1 MRIRVRI
8 DRVVLDGLP
17 LAPSARAPFEAS
29 LRRALRVGLLAP
41 GAQLPEQSVRER
53 RVVTAPID
61 IAVHRT
67 PVALGARVGR
77 SVNAAVAQVP
87 RR

>member
-17 LAPSARAPFEAS
+17 LESSERGAFEAS
-29 LRRALRVGLLAP
+29 LQRALRVGLMVS
-41 GAQLPEQSVRER
+41 GAHVPDQSVRER

-61 IAVHRT
+61 IGVHRT

-77 SVNAAVAQVP
+77 SVSAAVAQVP